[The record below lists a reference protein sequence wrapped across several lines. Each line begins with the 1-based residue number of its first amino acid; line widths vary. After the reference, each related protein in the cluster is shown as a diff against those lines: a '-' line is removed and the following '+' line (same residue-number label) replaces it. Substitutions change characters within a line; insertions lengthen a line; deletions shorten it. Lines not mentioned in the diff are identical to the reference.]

1 MPNMSMA
8 AATRRRRQQRS
19 CLIGN
24 SPLWLKLA
32 VAVRSATESHI

>member
-1 MPNMSMA
+1 MPNVSTA

-32 VAVRSATESHI
+32 MAVRSGTGSHI